1 MLIPNISSWVYGFS
15 IGILLFGFGLM
26 LFGTFPTSFDRSAF
40 PSPREDFSYVSRSP
54 LKGPG
59 YPPVFAYYISGTR
72 GQNAKIVRLLR
83 AVYHPRNRYL
93 LHLDGGAS
101 DHERWELALSVEE
114 ERTFRAFRNVDVVG
128 KSNAL
133 DKKGSS
139 AVAATLHAA
148 ALLLKIYKDWDW
160 FITLSAS
167 DYPIVT
173 QDDLLHAF
181 TLLPKDLNFIHF
193 YNATDWKEQPDIK
206 QIVVDPNLYVK
217 RNSEIFYATETRDA
231 PDAFR
236 VFRGSSSGFFTRA
249 FMEYCLHGWD
259 NLPRQLLMYFT
270 NVASPLE
277 FYFHTVLC
285 NSDDFRNTTV
295 NDNLRYMVSDIP
307 QQGEQSFSSQSN
319 FTGMEQS
326 SAAFAR
332 HFQEDEEVL
341 KKLDEKILKR
351 LPDGLLPG
359 NWCLRPAL
367 NHSTENSN
375 LTACYS
381 WGSINTVEPG
391 PRGRRLANFLS
402 KLAGERPSR
411 SKQCGIS

>member
-1 MLIPNISSWVYGFS
+1 MKVFGNSSLLIPNISSWVYRFS
-15 IGILLFGFGLM
+15 IGILVFGFGLM
-26 LFGTFPTSFDRSAF
+26 FFGTFSTPFHRNAF
-40 PSPREDFSYVSRSP
+40 PSPREDFSYVRRSP

-59 YPPVFAYYISGTR
+59 YPPIFAYYISGTR
-72 GQNAKIVRLLR
+72 GENAKIMRLLR

-93 LHLDGGAS
+93 LHLDSGAA
-101 DHERWELALSVEE
+101 DHERWTWHCQLKKRELSGHSEMLMLSAEAMLLT
-114 ERTFRAFRNVDVVG
+114 RRDPQ
-128 KSNAL
+128 
-133 DKKGSS
+133 
-139 AVAATLHAA
+139 
-148 ALLLKIYKDWDW
+148 LLLLLFMQLLYFSKSTKIG
-160 FITLSAS
+160 I
-167 DYPIVT
+167 
-173 QDDLLHAF
+173 DLLHAF

-193 YNATDWKEQPDIK
+193 YNATDWKEQPDIRR
-206 QIVVDPNLYVK
+206 IVVDPNLYVK
-217 RNSEIFYATETRDA
+217 RNSEIFYAAETREDA

-236 VFRGSSSGFFTRA
+236 VFRGSPSGFLTRA

-270 NVASPLE
+270 NVACPLE

-295 NDNLRYMVSDIP
+295 NDNLRYMVSDMP
-307 QQGEQSFSSQSN
+307 LQDEQSFPSQSN
-319 FTGMEQS
+319 FTGMLQS
-326 SAAFAR
+326 TAAFAR
-332 HFQEDEEVL
+332 HLREDEEML

-359 NWCLRPAL
+359 RWCLRHAL
-367 NHSTENSN
+367 NHSTENAN

-402 KLAGERPSR
+402 KLAAERTSR
-411 SKQCGIS
+411 SKQCSIS